1 MTDTYTIAKKDYLAR
16 IILGIFTLLISLPP
30 INFFTSF
37 FLNIS
42 IIPFA
47 LNLGVFTGIIY
58 LGLLIYYMIRVL
70 DVETLGTRSKTL
82 WVIRFIL
89 VGFIS
94 MPIFWYFFVWQKEEY
109 ALFLDEDEKAEQLI
123 DELGNTP
130 NE

>member
-1 MTDTYTIAKKDYLAR
+1 METVSPKAKKNYLAR
-16 IILGIFTLLISLPP
+16 IILGVLTLLISLPP
-30 INFFTSF
+30 INFFISF
-37 FLNIS
+37 FLHFS
-42 IIPFA
+42 ILPFS
-47 LNLGVFTGIIY
+47 LNLGVFSGIIY
-58 LGLLIYYMIRVL
+58 LGLLIYYMMKVL

-123 DELGNTP
+123 DELGNAPT
-130 NE
+130 E

>member
-1 MTDTYTIAKKDYLAR
+1 MQSTSTRTKKNYLGR
-16 IILGIFTLLISLPP
+16 IILGIFTLLVSLPP
-30 INFFTSF
+30 INFFLSF

-42 IIPFA
+42 ILPFV
-47 LNLGVFTGIIY
+47 LNLGVFSGFIY
-58 LGLLIYYMIRVL
+58 LGLLIYYILTVL

-82 WVIRFIL
+82 WVVRFIL
-89 VGFIS
+89 VGFVS

-123 DELGNTP
+123 DELGNRL